1 MFHKNEL
8 SNISRTF
15 AMEQQQILL
24 YRFYG
29 RDLSVCETKYRYN
42 FLSKVIDHEHQLMIM
57 IAGKSNGTLAIG
69 SASRNGAKRS
79 QESVSLRH
87 EPRQNR
93 NPAEG

>member
-1 MFHKNEL
+1 
-8 SNISRTF
+8 
-15 AMEQQQILL
+15 MEQQQILL

-42 FLSKVIDHEHQLMIM
+42 LLSKVIDHEHQLM

>member
-1 MFHKNEL
+1 
-8 SNISRTF
+8 
-15 AMEQQQILL
+15 MEQQQILV

-29 RDLSVCETKYRYN
+29 RDLSVCETKDRYN
-42 FLSKVIDHEHQLMIM
+42 FFSKVIDHEHQLM

-87 EPRQNR
+87 DEPRQNR